1 MKTLGVDTST
11 PVNTVA
17 LCESGRVVA
26 ESSVDCGRAHAER
39 LIATVD
45 WVLAEAGVGL
55 NGIDLLAVSVGPGSF
70 TGLRIGVA
78 AWKGLALAG
87 DLPLVGVPT
96 LDAMTR
102 VGAFHDMAV
111 CPLLDA
117 KMGEV
122 FGAVYRFTGFERE
135 KQTGDRVL
143 PIGKMLDL
151 APDDTVFFGDGADLY
166 RDAILAARPN
176 ATILGGGFRSPR
188 ASAVC
193 YEAEELLARGCATS
207 AAAVAPEYLRMSQ
220 PEVLRAKDA
229 P

>member
-17 LCESGRVVA
+17 LCEKGRIVA
-26 ESSVDCGRAHAER
+26 ETSVDCGRAHAER
-39 LIATVD
+39 LMATVD

-55 NGIDLLAVSVGPGSF
+55 GAIDLLAVSIGPGSF

-87 DLPLVGVPT
+87 GLPLIGVPT

-102 VGAFHDMAV
+102 IGAFRDTVV

-117 KMGEV
+117 KMSEV
-122 FGAVYRFTGFERE
+122 FGAVYRFGPKGRE
-135 KQTGDRVL
+135 KLADDCVL
-143 PIGKMLDL
+143 PISNFLSL
-151 APDDTVFFGDGADLY
+151 APEDAVFFGDGADLY
-166 RDAILAARPN
+166 HEAIHAARPD
-176 ATILGGGFRSPR
+176 AAILGGGFRAPR

-193 YEAEELLARGCATS
+193 LEAEEMFARGCDTS
-207 AAAVAPEYLRMSQ
+207 AAVVKPVYLRMSQ
-220 PEVLRAKDA
+220 PEVVRAKA
-229 P
+229 PQ